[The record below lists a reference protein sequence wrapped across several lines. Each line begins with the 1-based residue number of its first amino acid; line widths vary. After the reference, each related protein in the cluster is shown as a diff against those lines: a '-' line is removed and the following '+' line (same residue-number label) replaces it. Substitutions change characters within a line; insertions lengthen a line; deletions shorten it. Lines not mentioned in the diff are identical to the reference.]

1 MPVYAQTYEE
11 AAADAQ
17 NAEINYNRSV
27 PLVVKGNKIV
37 KQGTDEMVVLRGVN
51 VPSMDWGMAEH
62 LFESMTMVYDSWGAN
77 LIRLPINPKI
87 LEKRQHMGR
96 KKLNKGTNIRN
107 ILMNMVKAAQ
117 ARGKVYNS

>member
-1 MPVYAQTYEE
+1 MKKFLSLVTAIVMTVSLCIMPVYAQTYEE

-27 PLVVKGNKIV
+27 PLEVKGNKIV

-77 LIRLPINPKI
+77 LIRLPINPKYWKNGSI
-87 LEKRQHMGR
+87 
-96 KKLNKGTNIRN
+96 
-107 ILMNMVKAAQ
+107 
-117 ARGKVYNS
+117 